1 MDDFEKKPDNAEEPA
16 AEQEV
21 GQTAESGVPE
31 SDGLNEELENIRDMF
46 QTELD
51 NATQT
56 YLAGGDLQ
64 DCDDSSDDTDE
75 TQEEDNEGEAIPE
88 DMLCECCGEKP
99 RDTSEGEN
107 YPYCEDCKE
116 LMRSYP
122 LGAKGIIVLI
132 VVLVLGAAS
141 LLTTFSKNV
150 EILDKAITAQEAVSA
165 NKLYSGLYSYYDAI
179 NSADSEAMPKK
190 LVARCVRIFAK
201 LNDYRDAVSMAERY
215 LDESDL
221 NSPSYKFIKDY
232 SVKNETITAI
242 ENIIYEP
249 LSSSETT
256 ADDAEGLCK
265 SLDALKEDTEHSY
278 DEYYID
284 YYKYVVNHTLK
295 LPIEDVYEELLA
307 LDEKYG
313 KSEWVHLYDLC
324 SAAAELGKVDEAQK
338 YFDRIAAENAEDATA
353 YSYLANA
360 YRFGETVDPDKMLEL
375 AEKGFEAQ
383 GQYAYASSDLYRIQ
397 AVAYLLKGDK
407 DKAYEAATNMY
418 SVVTQNSYSV
428 NNLFPCL
435 YTYALC
441 SSLSGKE
448 DGYKDITDLLKTN
461 GYDMSQQVDSAIKG
475 DITLKEILTDPEG
488 DLA

>member
-1 MDDFEKKPDNAEEPA
+1 MDDFEKKPENAEEPI
-16 AEQEV
+16 AEQEA
-21 GQTAESGVPE
+21 GEATESGVPE
-31 SDGLNEELENIRDMF
+31 SDGLDEELENIRDMF

-64 DCDDSSDDTDE
+64 DCDDSSDDEE
-75 TQEEDNEGEAIPE
+75 TQDGDGESEQIPE
-88 DMLCECCGEKP
+88 DQLCECCGEKP
-99 RDTSEGEN
+99 RDTSEGED
-107 YPYCEDCKE
+107 YPYCKDCKE

-122 LGAKGIIVLI
+122 IGVKGIIVLI

-141 LLTTFSKNV
+141 LMTTFSKNV

-179 NSADSEAMPKK
+179 NSADSKAMPKK
-190 LVARCVRIFAK
+190 LVARCIKVFAK
-201 LNDYRDAVSMAERY
+201 LNDYRDAVSMADRY

-221 NSPSYKFIKDY
+221 KNPTYKFINNY
-232 SVKNETITAI
+232 TVKNETITAI
-242 ENIIYEP
+242 ENVIYEP
-249 LSSSETT
+249 LSSSDTT
-256 ADDAEGLCK
+256 AEDAEGLCK
-265 SLDALKEDTEHSY
+265 SLDALKEDTEHNY
-278 DEYYID
+278 DEFYID

-295 LPIEDVYEELLA
+295 LPMEDVYEELLA

-313 KSEWVHLYDLC
+313 KQEWVHLYDLC
-324 SAAAELGKVDEAQK
+324 NAAAELGKVDEAQK

-353 YSYLANA
+353 YPYLANA
-360 YRFGETVDPDKMLEL
+360 YRFGETVDPDKMIEL
-375 AEKGFEAQ
+375 TEKGFEAQ
-383 GQYAYASSDLYRIQ
+383 GQYAYASSELYRVQ

-407 DKAYEAATNMY
+407 EKAYEAATNMY
-418 SVVTQNSYSV
+418 SVVTQNNYSV

-441 SSLSGKE
+441 SSLAGKE
-448 DGYKDITDLLKTN
+448 DGYKDVTDLLKKN
-461 GYDMSQQVDSAIKG
+461 GYDMSQQVVSAIKG
-475 DITLKEILTDPEG
+475 DITLKEILTDAEG